1 MAIRVCSGPGC
12 RVEGS
17 CWVLPSEKGPENCPN
32 SRALGPQ
39 IPYSGDLKSY
49 PLPWVLGPLGTLNHH
64 PERNNKAPT
73 ARTVR
78 SYIKL
83 QNKLRTACVHVCTVC
98 TFLHMCRYIYFC
110 FLFIYIHTYTYL
122 PTYLATHT
130 CRHTHIHSYVCVYA
144 HVYVCM
150 YVGMYMFILVASLC

>member
-49 PLPWVLGPLGTLNHH
+49 PLPWVLGPLGNLNHH

-98 TFLHMCRYIYFC
+98 TFLHMCRYIYIFV
-110 FLFIYIHTYTYL
+110 FYLFIYTRTRIYL
-122 PTYLATHT
+122 PTWLPIHADIRTYTHMSVCMHT
-130 CRHTHIHSYVCVYA
+130 CMS
-144 HVYVCM
+144 VCM
-150 YVGMYMFILVASLC
+150 